1 MPHTSLA
8 AAAARTTASA
18 VNTVPSISIPSEVGI
33 ALSILACGIIGI
45 LYAAYCWYAVAQI
58 SIGPSPVSEA
68 SMLREDRS
76 VNADAVRQ
84 NVFNIAQKIADGAQT
99 FLFSEYKVM
108 LIFMAAMSVALVL
121 LLGLAVPADPKK
133 GITHKDNWIDGVFS
147 MMAFNLG
154 AITSIVAG
162 YIGMRI
168 AVFTNSRTTLMAEQG
183 YDVAFATAI
192 KGGIVMG
199 FGLTSLGLIAL
210 LAGIYLFKFQYDK
223 DHYTNSATPYK
234 ALMQAIAPFGLGGSS
249 IALFGRV
256 GGGIFT
262 KAADVGADLV
272 GKVQQNIPEDD
283 ARNPG
288 VIADNVG
295 DNVGDIAGMG
305 SDLFGSFAEATC
317 AALVVSASY
326 SAHGK
331 VTLGG
336 YSEFF
341 PFLLFPLLIT
351 AIGILTCLIT
361 TFLATH
367 IMPPNDAERIEPAL
381 KLQLVVS
388 TVLNSIAYVPA
399 CYLALPHEMYLP
411 FIFRG
416 DEADIRKWWHVYLC
430 IMLGLWS
437 GLIIGFITQ
446 YYTSHAF
453 GPTRKVAKA
462 CRFGAATNV
471 IHGLALGYESTVVPC
486 ICISVS
492 IWLSSLLA
500 GMYGV
505 AMAALGILST
515 MAIGLTIDAYG
526 PISDNAGG
534 IAEMA
539 GMGAEVRTRTDAL
552 DAAGNTTAA
561 IGKGFAI
568 GSAAFVAVALFGAYQ
583 TNVGVTVV
591 NIVDPRVFFGL
602 IFGAMLPYIFSAM
615 TMKSVGTAAEAMV
628 AEIQRQFRESPGLM
642 TGDVDP
648 DYKTCI
654 EIATNASL
662 REMLPPGALV
672 ILAPLLTGIFLGPEA
687 LSGLLPSAMASG
699 VMMAISSANT
709 GGAWDNA
716 KKFIEAGLM
725 VGYGKGS
732 DVHKAAV
739 IGDTVGDPL
748 KDTSGPAL
756 NILVKLMAII
766 SVVFAPIFVSTSKI
780 SGLIFNQLVCEKIG
794 HGSLCAEV
802 KVTNTS
808 TAWV

>member
-1 MPHTSLA
+1 M
-8 AAAARTTASA
+8 
-18 VNTVPSISIPSEVGI
+18 VI
-33 ALSILACGIIGI
+33 
-45 LYAAYCWYAVAQI
+45 Y
-58 SIGPSPVSEA
+58 
-68 SMLREDRS
+68 
-76 VNADAVRQ
+76 
-84 NVFNIAQKIADGAQT
+84 
-99 FLFSEYKVM
+99 
-108 LIFMAAMSVALVL
+108 MAAMSIVLVL
-121 LLGLAVPADPKK
+121 LLGLATKVEDAKVSYHTK
-133 GITHKDNWIDGVFS
+133 ENNWIDGVFS
-147 MMAFNLG
+147 MISFNIG
-154 AITSIVAG
+154 AITSIAAG

-168 AVFTNSRTTLMAEQG
+168 AVFTNSRTTIMAEQG
-183 YDVAFATAI
+183 YAPAFATAI

-199 FGLTSLGLIAL
+199 FGLTSLGLLSL
-210 LAGIYLFKFQYDK
+210 LATIYLFRLNYDR
-223 DHYTNSATPYK
+223 DSYRPDGVAPYQ

-283 ARNPG
+283 PRNPG

-326 SAHGK
+326 IGIARGDLHEDMS
-331 VTLGG
+331 LGG
-336 YSEFF
+336 QVAYF
-341 PFLLFPLLIT
+341 PYLLFPLLIT
-351 AIGILTCLIT
+351 AIGILTCLLT
-361 TFLATH
+361 SFLATH
-367 IMPPNDAERIEPAL
+367 IRPPTEAEQIEPCL

-388 TVLNSIAYVPA
+388 TILNTIALAPA
-399 CYLALPHEMYLP
+399 CYAALPHEMDLP
-411 FIFRG
+411 FIYMPSVVP
-416 DEADIRKWWHVYLC
+416 ADLLYSRKWWHVYLC
-430 IMLGLWS
+430 IMAGLWS
-437 GLIIGFITQ
+437 GLAIGFITQ

-453 GPTRKVAKA
+453 SPTRKVAQA
-462 CRFGAATNV
+462 CKFGAATNI
-471 IHGLALGYESTVVPC
+471 IHGLALGYESCVVPC
-486 ICISVS
+486 VCIALS
-492 IWLSSLLA
+492 IWLSIMLC

-539 GMGAEVRTRTDAL
+539 GMGAQVRSRTDAL

-568 GSAAFVAVALFGAYQ
+568 GSAALVSVALFGAYQ
-583 TNVGVTVV
+583 TNINITVV
-591 NIVDPRVFFGL
+591 NILDPRVFFG
-602 IFGAMLPYIFSAM
+602 IVVGAMLPYIFSAM

-628 AEIQRQFRESPGLM
+628 AEISRQFRDTPGLM
-642 TGDVDP
+642 TGEVDP

-654 EIATNASL
+654 TIATNASL
-662 REMLPPGALV
+662 KEMIPPGALV
-672 ILAPLLTGIFLGPEA
+672 VLSPLLCGIFLGPEA
-687 LSGLLPSAMASG
+687 LSGLLPSSMASG
-699 VMMAISSANT
+699 VMMAIASANT
-709 GGAWDNA
+709 GGSWDNA
-716 KKFIEAGLM
+716 KKFIEGGYM
-725 VGYGKGS
+725 VGFGKGS

-766 SVVFAPIFVSTSKI
+766 SVVFAPIFVPGSSI
-780 SGLIFNQLVCEKIG
+780 SGLIFNRLVCDKIG
-794 HGSLCAEV
+794 GGGLCPPIISVGPVVPPEGV
-802 KVTNTS
+802 
-808 TAWV
+808 AWVS